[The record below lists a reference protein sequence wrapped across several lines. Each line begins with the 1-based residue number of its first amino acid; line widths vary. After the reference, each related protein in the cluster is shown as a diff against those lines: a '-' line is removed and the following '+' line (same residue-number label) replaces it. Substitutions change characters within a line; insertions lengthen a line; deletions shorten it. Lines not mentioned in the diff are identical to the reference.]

1 MFMTINSKIK
11 NNLSKQRFSAVFQSI
26 LSSSLIVFLSLGAM
40 FFSGN
45 TLFAADKATTNQQQI
60 PVLTVNINQATAEE
74 ISDVLT
80 GVGIKKAKVIVAHRE
95 KQGAFSSLEDLL
107 QVKGIGPATLEKN
120 RHKLKL

>member
-1 MFMTINSKIK
+1 MTIISKIK
-11 NNLSKQRFSAVFQSI
+11 SNHSKQRFSKAFQSI
-26 LSSSLIVFLSLGAM
+26 LGSSLIVFLSLGTM
-40 FFSGN
+40 VFSGN
-45 TLFAADKATTNQQQI
+45 TLFAADQATNSQQQI

-80 GVGIKKAKVIVAHRE
+80 GVGIKKAMVIVAHRE
-95 KQGAFSSLEDLL
+95 KEGAFSSLEDLL

>member
-1 MFMTINSKIK
+1 MFMTIISKILS
-11 NNLSKQRFSAVFQSI
+11 NNFKQLCSKSI
-26 LSSSLIVFLSLGAM
+26 PSVLHSSLIIFLSMGALV
-40 FFSGN
+40 FSGN

-60 PVLTVNINQATAEE
+60 PILTVNINQATAEE

-80 GVGIKKAKVIVAHRE
+80 GVGIKKAMVIVAHRDRE
-95 KQGAFSSLEDLL
+95 GAFKSIDDLL

>member
-1 MFMTINSKIK
+1 MFMTIISKIK
-11 NNLSKQRFSAVFQSI
+11 CNHFNKRFSKAFQSI
-26 LSSSLIVFLSLGAM
+26 LGSSLIVFLSLGTM
-40 FFSGN
+40 IFSGN
-45 TLFAADKATTNQQQI
+45 TLFAADKATNGQQQI

-80 GVGIKKAKVIVAHRE
+80 GVGIKKAMVIVAHRE
-95 KQGAFSSLEDLL
+95 KEGAFSSLEDLL

>member
-1 MFMTINSKIK
+1 MFMSIFSKIQSNYFK
-11 NNLSKQRFSAVFQSI
+11 QFCSKAFPSI
-26 LSSSLIVFLSLGAM
+26 LHSSFIVFLSLGAM
-40 FFSGN
+40 GFSGN
-45 TLFAADKATTNQQQI
+45 TLFAADEATSNQQQI

-80 GVGIKKAKVIVAHRE
+80 GVGIKKAMVIVSHRD
-95 KQGAFSSLEDLL
+95 KVGAFKSIDDLL

>member
-1 MFMTINSKIK
+1 MFMTIISKILS
-11 NNLSKQRFSAVFQSI
+11 NNFKQLCSKAFPSV
-26 LSSSLIVFLSLGAM
+26 LHSSLIIFLSMGALV
-40 FFSGN
+40 FSGN

-60 PVLTVNINQATAEE
+60 PILTVNINQATAEE

-80 GVGIKKAKVIVAHRE
+80 GVGIKKAMVIVAHRDRE
-95 KQGAFSSLEDLL
+95 GAFKSIDDLL